1 MSKTPATTRP
11 RTGCFERPV
20 GSMDAPPP
28 AAVERPRIR
37 RLHPAGSG
45 HVAATTLF
53 GRVRY
58 LMWWGLV
65 AAFLYFA
72 MAPAVDWLVRKG
84 TQAGPGHRCGD
95 AGADRQRAGLLI
107 AMTPL
112 IVSETETMIADVPG
126 MINNLKDFAGRFG
139 VDVNALD
146 TGQQAQSALTALQGH
161 LPDLAGGALSLTSAL
176 LGGLFEFFVI
186 LLFTFFLLA
195 NQDTFR
201 RFLLS

>member
-1 MSKTPATTRP
+1 
-11 RTGCFERPV
+11 
-20 GSMDAPPP
+20 MDAPPLP
-28 AAVERPRIR
+28 PWSAHAFVVFI
-37 RLHPAGSG
+37 LL
-45 HVAATTLF
+45 VLVTWAATTLF

-84 TQAGPGHRCGD
+84 LKRGLATGVVMLGLIVSVSGAVDRDDSVDRQRDGDDDRGRTGHDQQSEGLRRPFRCRRERPGHRSAGTV
-95 AGADRQRAGLLI
+95 GADCA
-107 AMTPL
+107 A
-112 IVSETETMIADVPG
+112 
-126 MINNLKDFAGRFG
+126 
-139 VDVNALD
+139 
-146 TGQQAQSALTALQGH
+146 GH

-201 RFLLS
+201 RFLLSP

>member
-1 MSKTPATTRP
+1 MRRPCRRGAPAFVVFILLVLVTW
-11 RTGCFERPV
+11 
-20 GSMDAPPP
+20 
-28 AAVERPRIR
+28 
-37 RLHPAGSG
+37 
-45 HVAATTLF
+45 AATTLF

-58 LMWWGLV
+58 LMWWDWSRPSCISRWLPRWTGWCVKGLKRGLATGV
-65 AAFLYFA
+65 VMLGLI
-72 MAPAVDWLVRKG
+72 VSVLV
-84 TQAGPGHRCGD
+84 
-95 AGADRQRAGLLI
+95 LLI

-146 TGQQAQSALTALQGH
+146 AGQQAQSALTALQGH